1 MLTEREYKILMKLL
15 KFNQPIRIKDL
26 SKEFNVSPR
35 MIKYDLDHIKDWLA
49 KYELQ
54 ILSQTN
60 KGLWI
65 EPDEDKKKIVIKELI
80 GNECWNRIPDQNF
93 RIKKIVMTMLQKD
106 DYTTA
111 ASLSEIL
118 EVSRNTILSDMN
130 LVEEFVSPWEIRL
143 ERKKRIG
150 YRLFGEE
157 LHLRLLIENLILSN
171 MSNYEIYQIM
181 SSISNKEERN
191 YTIYSIDGTLLSVFR
206 IAEEK
211 LCELYHPSVTKILHQ
226 SDILTLL
233 IRITISV
240 TRLNQGKTI
249 KGYRVLKDNQYTD
262 DVSRFILNFMKSV
275 FKTVDL
281 PLLEDEFLYLS
292 GEFANGR
299 RVDLLNATQKIIEE
313 VSYKTG
319 IDFKRDTKLF
329 SNLFAHLSLRFQRGL
344 FNMTESNPFAEEIK
358 QNYADLFESVSLA
371 CEKYLGM
378 DKIVNKNEFI
388 SFITLHFLTSL
399 ENTFNKK
406 EKVRAVYVCA
416 TGKGVARLI
425 KSRVEKEI
433 HDIDIVAYCSIM
445 EVEEI
450 CKKREVDLIIS
461 VFPIKS
467 RIPVIVMEAIPTKK
481 DIDTIKEKVYE
492 ILENRPK
499 SIQRIAWKE
508 EEKNDEDSESIS
520 LEIILK
526 GFEVIQEV
534 QSNFAHRIKDDRLQA
549 LHLHIFLMV
558 HRYFFEKQ
566 YDDFLYTS
574 HQVTEKNKQDL
585 QLFKNILESKDL
597 HVNDSELIA
606 LLQYL
611 N

>member
-1 MLTEREYKILMKLL
+1 MLSEREYKILLKLL
-15 KFNQPIRIKDL
+15 KFNYPIRIKDL
-26 SKEFNVSPR
+26 SEEFNVSTR

-49 KYELQ
+49 KYEMQ
-54 ILSQTN
+54 IISQTN

-65 EPDEDKKKIVIKELI
+65 ETDGDKKKIIIKELL

-93 RIKKIVMTMLQKD
+93 RIKKIVMTMLQKS

-118 EVSRNTILSDMN
+118 EVSRNTILSDMK
-130 LVEEFVSPWEIRL
+130 LVEEFVSPWEIQL

-181 SSISNKEERN
+181 SSISNNEERN
-191 YTIYSIDGTLLSVFR
+191 YTIYSMDGTLLSVFR

-211 LCELYHPSVTKILHQ
+211 LSELYHPSVIKILHQ

-249 KGYRVLKDNQYTD
+249 KSYRVLKDNQYTD
-262 DVSRFILNFMKSV
+262 DVSIFIFNFMKSV

-378 DKIVNKNEFI
+378 NKIVNKNEFI

-406 EKVRAVYVCA
+406 EKVRAIYVCA

-450 CKKREVDLIIS
+450 CNKREVDLIIS

>member
-80 GNECWNRIPDQNF
+80 GNESWNRIPDQNF

-450 CKKREVDLIIS
+450 CNKREVDLIIS

-508 EEKNDEDSESIS
+508 EEK
-520 LEIILK
+520 K
-526 GFEVIQEV
+526 
-534 QSNFAHRIKDDRLQA
+534 
-549 LHLHIFLMV
+549 
-558 HRYFFEKQ
+558 
-566 YDDFLYTS
+566 
-574 HQVTEKNKQDL
+574 
-585 QLFKNILESKDL
+585 
-597 HVNDSELIA
+597 
-606 LLQYL
+606 
-611 N
+611 

>member
-1 MLTEREYKILMKLL
+1 MLSEREIKILLKLL
-15 KFNQPIRIKDL
+15 KFNYPIRIKDL
-26 SKEFNVSPR
+26 SEEFNVSTR

-49 KYELQ
+49 KYEMQ
-54 ILSQTN
+54 IISQTN

-65 EPDEDKKKIVIKELI
+65 ETDGDKKKIIIKELL

-93 RIKKIVMTMLQKD
+93 RIKKIVMTMLQKS

-118 EVSRNTILSDMN
+118 EVSRNTILSDMK
-130 LVEEFVSPWEIRL
+130 LVEEFVSPWEIQL

-150 YRLFGEE
+150 YKLSGEE

-181 SSISNKEERN
+181 SSISNNEEKT
-191 YTIYSIDGTLLSVFR
+191 YTIYSMEGTLLSVFR

-262 DVSRFILNFMKSV
+262 DVSIFIFNFMKSV

>member
-80 GNECWNRIPDQNF
+80 GNESWNRIPDQNF

-585 QLFKNILESKDL
+585 QLFKNILKSKDL

>member
-80 GNECWNRIPDQNF
+80 GNESWNRIPDQNF

-181 SSISNKEERN
+181 SSISNNEERN
-191 YTIYSIDGTLLSVFR
+191 YTIYSMDGTLLSVFR

-211 LCELYHPSVTKILHQ
+211 LSELYHPSVIKILHQ

-249 KGYRVLKDNQYTD
+249 KSYRVLKDNQYTD
-262 DVSRFILNFMKSV
+262 DVSIFIFNFMKSV

-585 QLFKNILESKDL
+585 QLFKNILESKEL

>member
-35 MIKYDLDHIKDWLA
+35 MIKYDLDHIKDWVA

-80 GNECWNRIPDQNF
+80 GNESWNRIPDQNF

>member
-80 GNECWNRIPDQNF
+80 GNESWNRIPDQNF

>member
-1 MLTEREYKILMKLL
+1 M
-15 KFNQPIRIKDL
+15 
-26 SKEFNVSPR
+26 
-35 MIKYDLDHIKDWLA
+35 
-49 KYELQ
+49 
-54 ILSQTN
+54 
-60 KGLWI
+60 
-65 EPDEDKKKIVIKELI
+65 
-80 GNECWNRIPDQNF
+80 
-93 RIKKIVMTMLQKD
+93 
-106 DYTTA
+106 
-111 ASLSEIL
+111 
-118 EVSRNTILSDMN
+118 
-130 LVEEFVSPWEIRL
+130 
-143 ERKKRIG
+143 
-150 YRLFGEE
+150 
-157 LHLRLLIENLILSN
+157 
-171 MSNYEIYQIM
+171 
-181 SSISNKEERN
+181 
-191 YTIYSIDGTLLSVFR
+191 
-206 IAEEK
+206 
-211 LCELYHPSVTKILHQ
+211 
-226 SDILTLL
+226 
-233 IRITISV
+233 
-240 TRLNQGKTI
+240 
-249 KGYRVLKDNQYTD
+249 
-262 DVSRFILNFMKSV
+262 
-275 FKTVDL
+275 
-281 PLLEDEFLYLS
+281 
-292 GEFANGR
+292 
-299 RVDLLNATQKIIEE
+299 
-313 VSYKTG
+313 
-319 IDFKRDTKLF
+319 DFKRDTKLF

-399 ENTFNKK
+399 ENTINKK

-574 HQVTEKNKQDL
+574 HQVIEKNKQDL
-585 QLFKNILESKDL
+585 QLFKNSRDL
-597 HVNDSELIA
+597 
-606 LLQYL
+606 
-611 N
+611 

>member
-80 GNECWNRIPDQNF
+80 GNESWNRIPDQNF

-211 LCELYHPSVTKILHQ
+211 LSELYHPSVIKILHQ

-249 KGYRVLKDNQYTD
+249 KSYRVLKDNQYTD

-281 PLLEDEFLYLS
+281 PILEDEFLYLS

-299 RVDLLNATQKIIEE
+299 RIDLLNATQKIIEE
-313 VSYKTG
+313 VSHKAG

-329 SNLFAHLSLRFQRGL
+329 SNLYAHLSLRFQRGL

-406 EKVRAVYVCA
+406 ERVRAVYVCA

-450 CKKREVDLIIS
+450 CNKREVDLIIS

-499 SIQRIAWKE
+499 SIQRIAWSE
-508 EEKNDEDSESIS
+508 EEKNDDDSESIS

-534 QSNFAHRIKDDRLQA
+534 QSKFTHQIKDDRLQA

-558 HRYFFEKQ
+558 YRYFFEKQ

-585 QLFKNILESKDL
+585 QLFKNILESKEL

>member
-1 MLTEREYKILMKLL
+1 MLSEREIKILLKLL
-15 KFNQPIRIKDL
+15 KFNYPIRIKDL
-26 SKEFNVSPR
+26 SEEFNVSTR

-49 KYELQ
+49 KYEMQ
-54 ILSQTN
+54 IISQTN

-65 EPDEDKKKIVIKELI
+65 ETDGDKKKIIIKELL

-93 RIKKIVMTMLQKD
+93 RIKKIVMTMLQKS

-118 EVSRNTILSDMN
+118 EVSRNTILSDMK
-130 LVEEFVSPWEIRL
+130 LVEEFVSPWEIQL

-211 LCELYHPSVTKILHQ
+211 LSELYHPSVIKILHQ

-249 KGYRVLKDNQYTD
+249 KSYRVLKDNQYTD

-281 PLLEDEFLYLS
+281 PILEDEFLYLS

-299 RVDLLNATQKIIEE
+299 RIDLLNATQKIIEE
-313 VSYKTG
+313 VSHKAG

-329 SNLFAHLSLRFQRGL
+329 SNLYAHLSLRFQRGL

-406 EKVRAVYVCA
+406 ERVRAVYVCA

-450 CKKREVDLIIS
+450 CNKREVDLIIS

>member
-1 MLTEREYKILMKLL
+1 MLSEREYKILLKLL
-15 KFNQPIRIKDL
+15 KFTQPIRIKDL
-26 SKEFNVSPR
+26 SREFNVSPR

-54 ILSQTN
+54 IFSQTN

-65 EPDEDKKKIVIKELI
+65 EPDGQKKKIIIKELL
-80 GNECWNRIPDQNF
+80 GNESWNRIPDQNF

-118 EVSRNTILSDMN
+118 EVSRNTILSDMK
-130 LVEEFVSPWEIRL
+130 LVEEFVSPWEIQL

-150 YRLFGEE
+150 YRLSGEE

-191 YTIYSIDGTLLSVFR
+191 YTIYSVDGTLLSVFR

-211 LCELYHPSVTKILHQ
+211 LSELYHPSVIKILHQ

-249 KGYRVLKDNQYTD
+249 KSYRVLKDNQYTD
-262 DVSRFILNFMKSV
+262 DVSRFILNFMRSV

-281 PLLEDEFLYLS
+281 PILEDEFLYLS

-313 VSYKTG
+313 VSYKAG

>member
-1 MLTEREYKILMKLL
+1 MLSEREYKILLKLL
-15 KFNQPIRIKDL
+15 KFTQPIRIKDL
-26 SKEFNVSPR
+26 SREFNVSPR

-54 ILSQTN
+54 IFSQTN

-65 EPDEDKKKIVIKELI
+65 EPDGQKKKIIIKELL
-80 GNECWNRIPDQNF
+80 GNESWNRIPDQNF

-118 EVSRNTILSDMN
+118 EVSRNTILSDMK
-130 LVEEFVSPWEIRL
+130 LVEEFVSPWEIQL

-191 YTIYSIDGTLLSVFR
+191 YTIYSVDGTLLSVFR

-211 LCELYHPSVTKILHQ
+211 LSELYHPSVIKILHQ

-249 KGYRVLKDNQYTD
+249 KSYRVLKDNQYTD
-262 DVSRFILNFMKSV
+262 DVSRFILNFMRSV

-281 PLLEDEFLYLS
+281 PILEDEFLYLS

-313 VSYKTG
+313 VSYKAG

-399 ENTFNKK
+399 ENTINKK

-574 HQVTEKNKQDL
+574 HQVIEKNKQDL
-585 QLFKNILESKDL
+585 QLFKNSRDL
-597 HVNDSELIA
+597 
-606 LLQYL
+606 
-611 N
+611 